1 MANGDVE
8 LRAELEDG
16 KIFTQKVPIE
26 IKEQKETPTDLP
38 GTTARMAAA
47 YEISQIDDPKQI
59 AALGV
64 KYQLM
69 SRYTN
74 YLAIDVKEDSK
85 KAEDLP
91 VLRKTPQMLAAGW
104 GGIGMVMESRQFS
117 MDYMQPV
124 ENLDDVVDFE
134 TPDYRLEEISNY
146 IKRFSKRKA
155 EEYPEFLNYLNKT
168 RNKEQMTFFDNLFQ
182 IESNLSDLFS
192 EDMTEQE
199 IKDRLER
206 LSKRIRKDIKDYLKF
221 ISSLIY
227 EEVHKHEDYMER
239 FVNEELERLTRM
251 VKNIHD
257 RNEQLQL
264 FNREKFFSKLSRYL
278 GTSENLN
285 TLPTLKQL
293 EAFGLPEE
301 IYISLSKL
309 VNRANT
315 EEDVVAAVLYAF
327 LMEPFRD
334 ILHRQ
339 AKRIIR
345 KSYKKS
351 HQNEDLYRKIK
362 SKIHNL

>member
-1 MANGDVE
+1 MRKHRPN
-8 LRAELEDG
+8 
-16 KIFTQKVPIE
+16 
-26 IKEQKETPTDLP
+26 LP

-47 YEISQIDDPKQI
+47 YEIRTMDDPKEI

-74 YLAIDVKEDSK
+74 YLAIDVKADSE
-85 KAEDLP
+85 KAGDLP
-91 VLRKTPQMLAAGW
+91 ALRKTPQMLAAGW

-117 MDYMQPV
+117 MDYMPSV

-155 EEYPEFLNYLNKT
+155 EEYPKFLNYLNKT
-168 RNKEQMTFFDNLFQ
+168 RNKEQRAFFDNIFQ
-182 IESNLSDLFS
+182 IEPHISDLFF
-192 EDMTEQE
+192 EDITETE
-199 IKDRLER
+199 RKDRLEQ
-206 LSKRIRKDIKDYLKF
+206 LNNRIRKEIKDYLEF
-221 ISSLIY
+221 ISSLVRAEI
-227 EEVHKHEDYMER
+227 HQHEDYMVR
-239 FVNEELERLTRM
+239 FVDEELERLNHI
-251 VKNIHD
+251 VKDIHD
-257 RNEQLQL
+257 RKKHLQL
-264 FNREKFFSKLSRYL
+264 FNRERFFSILSRYL

-285 TLPTLKQL
+285 TLPTLKKL

-301 IYISLSKL
+301 IYISLSNL
-309 VNRANT
+309 VNGANT

-327 LMEPFRD
+327 LMEPFGD

-351 HQNEDLYRKIK
+351 HQNEDLYRKVK
-362 SKIHNL
+362 NEMHNLL